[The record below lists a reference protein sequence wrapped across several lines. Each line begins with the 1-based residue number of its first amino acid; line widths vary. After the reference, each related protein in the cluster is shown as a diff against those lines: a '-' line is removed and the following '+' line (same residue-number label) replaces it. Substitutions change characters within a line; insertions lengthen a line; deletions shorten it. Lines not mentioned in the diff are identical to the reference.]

1 MLLKKTIARNFI
13 NIRGM
18 RTPRKLVV
26 IESDD
31 WGSIRMPSRAVF
43 EQLKADGL
51 HPETDPYLKYDSLE
65 SDEDLQQLFSV
76 LKSVQDGKGN
86 PAVVTANAVVAN
98 PDFEKIKAGNF
109 QAYHYEPFTTTLT
122 RYSGREQV
130 YGLWKQGIA
139 DGIFVPQYH
148 GREHLHVMRWMAN
161 LAAGDEMLHKAFTH
175 QMISISSV
183 PSKMR
188 FAYMEG
194 MDHQDETERLAKK
207 EVLETGHSLFQRL
220 TGYGSRTFIANC
232 YIWDDTVEQVLQGEG
247 VVVMQGIL
255 NQIRPV
261 GEGKHVLTKH
271 FIGEKKN
278 GMAYTIRNVF
288 FEPSLDPKLNW
299 VDEAM
304 SRIQT
309 AFRWQ
314 KPAII
319 GSHRLNYIGS
329 IDPQNREKNL
339 ASLKQLLQQIIR
351 QWPDAEFISSAA
363 LAELIVNESFFK
375 PQA

>member
-13 NIRGM
+13 NMRGI
-18 RTPRKLVV
+18 RTPRKLVI

-31 WGSIRMPSRAVF
+31 WGSIRMPSREVF
-43 EQLKADGL
+43 QSLKAEGF
-51 HPETDPYLKYDSLE
+51 HPETDPYLKYDALE
-65 SDEDLQQLFSV
+65 SDEDLHHLYTV
-76 LKSVQDGKGN
+76 LNSVQDSKGN
-86 PAVVTANAVVAN
+86 PAVLTANAVVAN
-98 PDFEKIKAGNF
+98 PDFDRISADQF
-109 QAYHYEPFTTTLT
+109 RAYHYEPFTTTLT

-130 YGLWKQGIA
+130 LELWKQGIKN
-139 DGIFVPQYH
+139 GIFIPQFH
-148 GREHLHVMRWMAN
+148 GREHLHVKRWMAD
-161 LAAGDEMLHKAFTH
+161 LSAGDELLHKAFAH
-175 QMISISSV
+175 RMISISSV
-183 PSKMR
+183 PSGMR
-188 FAYMEG
+188 YAYMEG

-247 VVVMQGIL
+247 IVVMQGIL
-255 NQIRPV
+255 NQIKPV
-261 GEGKHVLTKH
+261 GEGKHVVTKH
-271 FIGEKKN
+271 YMGEKKN

-288 FEPSLDPKLNW
+288 FEPSLDPAVSW
-299 VDEAM
+299 IDEAM

-329 IDPQNREKNL
+329 IDPGNREKNL
-339 ASLKQLLQQIIR
+339 ALLKDLLHQIVR
-351 QWPDAEFISSAA
+351 QWPDVEFISSAS

>member
-13 NIRGM
+13 NMRGM
-18 RTPRKLVV
+18 RTPRKLVL

-31 WGSIRMPSRAVF
+31 WGSIRMPSREVF
-43 EQLKADGL
+43 DSLQAEGL
-51 HPETDPYLKYDSLE
+51 HPETDPYLRYDALE

-76 LKSVQDGKGN
+76 LTSVEDSKGN
-86 PAVVTANAVVAN
+86 PAVLTANAVVAN
-98 PDFEKIKAGNF
+98 PDFDKIATGQFK
-109 QAYHYEPFTTTLT
+109 AYHYEPFTTTLN
-122 RYSGREQV
+122 RYSGRGQV
-130 YGLWKQGIA
+130 LDLWKQGIRQ
-139 DGIFVPQYH
+139 GIFIPQYH
-148 GREHLHVMRWMAN
+148 GREHLHVMRWMAD
-161 LAAGDEMLHKAFTH
+161 LAAGDEMLHKAFSH
-175 QMISISSV
+175 RMISISSV

-194 MDHQDETERLAKK
+194 MDHQDEKERLAKK
-207 EVLETGHSLFQRL
+207 EVLETGHSLFQQL
-220 TGYGSRTFIANC
+220 TGYGSRSFIANC
-232 YIWDDTVEQVLQGEG
+232 YIWDDTVEEVLQGEG
-247 VVVMQGIL
+247 IVVMQGIL

-261 GEGKHVLTKH
+261 GEGKHILTKH
-271 FIGEKKN
+271 FMGEKKN

-288 FEPSLDPKLNW
+288 FEPSLDPSINW

-329 IDPQNREKNL
+329 VDPRNRESNL
-339 ASLKQLLQQIIR
+339 ASLQQLLQKIVR
-351 QWPDAEFISSAA
+351 QWPDVEFISSAS
-363 LAELIVNESFFK
+363 LAELIINES
-375 PQA
+375 